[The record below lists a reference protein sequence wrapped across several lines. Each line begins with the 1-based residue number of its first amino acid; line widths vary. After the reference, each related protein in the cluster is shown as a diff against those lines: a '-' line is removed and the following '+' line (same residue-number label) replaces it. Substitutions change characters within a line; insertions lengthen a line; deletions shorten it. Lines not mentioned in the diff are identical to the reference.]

1 MSSNRPAGITLIG
14 AYYIITGL
22 ISLIA
27 GLFGSVFG
35 TLVIC
40 FGAGLLANGI
50 WSLIN
55 GVLNLV
61 LGASAWSGK
70 DWARTVIMFLALLG
84 IVINVINILTAG
96 LGVYHI
102 VSVAINVL
110 VFMYMQ
116 SDEAKRFFA
125 TH

>member
-1 MSSNRPAGITLIG
+1 MSSNRPAAITLIG
-14 AYYIITGL
+14 AYYLIVGL
-22 ISLIA
+22 ISLVA

-35 TLVIC
+35 ALAIC

-55 GVLNLV
+55 GVLNLA

-70 DWARTVIMFLALLG
+70 DWARTVIMLLALIG
-84 IVINVINILTAG
+84 IVLNVINIFSGFT
-96 LGVYHI
+96 VYHLI
-102 VSVAINVL
+102 SAVINVL

-116 SDEAKRFFA
+116 SDEAKRFFG

>member
-1 MSSNRPAGITLIG
+1 MSSNRPAGITLIA
-14 AYYIITGL
+14 AYYLITGL
-22 ISLIA
+22 ISLVA

-35 TLVIC
+35 TLIIC

-55 GVLNLV
+55 GILNLV

-70 DWARTVIMFLALLG
+70 DWARTVIMLLALLG
-84 IVINVINILTAG
+84 IVVNVINILTAG
-96 LGVYHI
+96 IMFYPALSAV
-102 VSVAINVL
+102 INAL
-110 VFMYMQ
+110 VFLYMQ
-116 SDEAKRFFA
+116 SDEAKHFFA